1 MTVVFGQTTQQDLLA
16 AFKSGCDP
24 DNLSDPACI
33 EGLADI
39 LEAQAPDLQK
49 RLLPALPVFLVLIAA
64 QGLVVALMAELLKN
78 SGQPVPLIHYESSVL
93 AAVSDAST
101 ASSASV
107 MLVETTT
114 SDPQAITIST
124 TELTSFNPSPTASAS
139 PRYVTLCRGR

>member
-1 MTVVFGQTTQQDLLA
+1 MTIVFGQTTQQDLLA

-49 RLLPALPVFLVLIAA
+49 RFFLAIPVLAGLIAA
-64 QGLVVALMAELLKN
+64 QAIVIALLAELMNN
-78 SGQPVPLIHYESSVL
+78 SAQPVPLIHYESSVL
-93 AAVSDAST
+93 AAVSDVST
-101 ASSASV
+101 ATSASV
-107 MLVETTT
+107 ILVETTT
-114 SDPQAITIST
+114 SGPQAITIST

-139 PRYVTLCRGR
+139 PKYVTLRRER